1 MISEHGAKIGIQSLC
16 KALGEPRASWYRTLR
31 PCIVREKP
39 RQSARRLSQVEE
51 QQVLETLNSPY
62 VHLLRSPVRVP

>member
-51 QQVLETLNSPY
+51 Q
-62 VHLLRSPVRVP
+62 